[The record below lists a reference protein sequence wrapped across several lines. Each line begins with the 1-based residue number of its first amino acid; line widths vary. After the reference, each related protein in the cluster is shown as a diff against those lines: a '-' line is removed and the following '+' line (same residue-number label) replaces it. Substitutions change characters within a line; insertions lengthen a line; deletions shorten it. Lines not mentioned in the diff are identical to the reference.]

1 MAAIRSQTTKQITA
15 AQASDA
21 IRRGRITPLFQPIEC
36 LQTGACCGFEALA
49 RLDGPD
55 GRVAPEDFLADL
67 NHDDRMCLFGFM
79 LGESIALLKQG
90 GPALADVSVSI
101 NVEISLVLD
110 PDFVDV
116 LRYLLA
122 RYGFSGERLCLEILE
137 GEDID
142 DMPELNATLAR
153 VRQLGLAVALDD
165 LGSGYASLA
174 KVRDLAIDVV
184 KLDRS
189 FCRDLERR
197 PAELAFVQ
205 SLLSL
210 AHSLGK
216 RLIVEGI
223 ETPEVYDALRI
234 MGVEFGQGYAI
245 AAPLPAESV
254 IAWRARRADRA
265 PSRRP
270 NSLLGCYASHL
281 MVIEACRVLR
291 RQPLGVAW
299 SASAKDH
306 LNCAIGQLFGLRGW
320 HDTKFGIAHRDFHQ
334 VLERYA
340 EDPTAFHAYAEAFRA
355 AMVEAILTRPSEFR
369 CEPVPAMKP
378 RPQAPAPKRRVKARR
393 ASQTAATA

>member
-1 MAAIRSQTTKQITA
+1 MVAIRSHTA
-15 AQASDA
+15 QQLTVDQASEA
-21 IRRGRITPLFQPIEC
+21 IRQGRIVALFQPIEC
-36 LQTGACCGFEALA
+36 LQTGACRGFEALA
-49 RLDGPD
+49 RLDGPT
-55 GRVAPEDFLADL
+55 GRVAPEAFLEGL
-67 NHDDRMCLFGFM
+67 SPDDRMCLFGFM
-79 LGESIALLKQG
+79 LGESIGLLKRG
-90 GPALADVSVSI
+90 GEALSGLTVSV

-116 LRYLLA
+116 LRYLLE

-142 DMPELNATLAR
+142 DMPELNATLSR

-174 KVRDLAIDVV
+174 KVRDLSIDVV

-216 RLIVEGI
+216 RLVVEGI

-245 AAPLPAESV
+245 AAPMPASRV
-254 IAWRARRADRA
+254 VTWRERRVRRSA
-265 PSRRP
+265 SRRP

-306 LNCAIGQLFGLRGW
+306 LNCAIGQLFGARGW
-320 HDTKFGIAHRDFHQ
+320 HGTKFGTAHRDFHQ

-340 EDPTAFHAYAEAFRA
+340 EEPVAFHAYAEAFRA
-355 AMVEAILTRPSEFR
+355 AMVEAILQRPSEFR
-369 CEPVPAMKP
+369 CEPVSSVKP
-378 RPQAPAPKRRVKARR
+378 RAPSSAPKRLKTRR
-393 ASQTAATA
+393 APQKAVTA